1 MGKRIVNLD
10 ALEFN
15 SRPQAFAAPD
25 GARRKF
31 DARKAEVS
39 LLIGAQKL
47 GYNLTEVPPGL
58 TGFPLH
64 NHRVNEELFF
74 ILEGTGEARFG
85 DERLP
90 LRKGD
95 FLACPPG
102 DQSVAHQIIN
112 TGNVP
117 LRYLAVSTMMYP
129 DICEYPDSKKFL
141 IAEKARKTDGSVDG
155 FRHTGRLS
163 DVVDYWEGE

>member
-74 ILEGTGEARFG
+74 ILEGTG
-85 DERLP
+85 
-90 LRKGD
+90 
-95 FLACPPG
+95 
-102 DQSVAHQIIN
+102 
-112 TGNVP
+112 
-117 LRYLAVSTMMYP
+117 
-129 DICEYPDSKKFL
+129 
-141 IAEKARKTDGSVDG
+141 
-155 FRHTGRLS
+155 
-163 DVVDYWEGE
+163 